1 MACQY
6 LHAVQQ
12 NAIHNFYAKQFVQF
26 VHEDHTF
33 TVDTGV
39 TSPSLHRVNAMTFYE
54 QVTPFIMLAKT
65 FEENPS
71 ELFYL
76 IMTKESDWVQVD
88 LKTGEEITCEIESS
102 DM

>member
-26 VHEDHTF
+26 ENDGQTF
-33 TVDTGV
+33 TVDTNV
-39 TSPSLHRVNAMTFYE
+39 MELPLYRVNAMTFYE
-54 QVTPFIMLAKT
+54 QVTPFILLAKT
-65 FEENPS
+65 FEENPKDI
-71 ELFYL
+71 FYL
-76 IMTKESDWVQVD
+76 VLTKEDGWVQVD
-88 LKTGEEITCEIESS
+88 LETGGKITCEIENC